1 MSKGLKSLI
10 RLNEWKVDENRR
22 VLGKVLAEV
31 AIVEDAIV
39 ALEEELI
46 NEQNTAIKEPQEAGL
61 HYGIYADGVII
72 RRTAFQAEL
81 EQKESQ
87 VLIAQGA
94 LNKSYQELKRF
105 EILHKEIRKAEQKKR
120 DKKDQ
125 DMMDELSIQIFQ
137 RT

>member
-22 VLGKVLAEV
+22 ILGKVLAEI

-39 ALEEELI
+39 GLEEELI

-61 HYGIYADGVII
+61 HYGVYADGVVI
-72 RRTAFQAEL
+72 RRAVFQAEL
-81 EQKESQ
+81 EEKETE
-87 VLIAQGA
+87 VLIAQGV

-105 EILHKEIRKAEQKKR
+105 EILHNKIQKAKQKER
-120 DKKDQ
+120 DNQDQ

>member
-1 MSKGLKSLI
+1 MSKALKSLI

-22 VLGKVLAEV
+22 ILGKVLAEV
-31 AIVEDAIV
+31 A
-39 ALEEELI
+39 
-46 NEQNTAIKEPQEAGL
+46 
-61 HYGIYADGVII
+61 
-72 RRTAFQAEL
+72 AFQTEL
-81 EQKESQ
+81 EQKETQ

-105 EILHKEIRKAEQKKR
+105 EILHKEIQKAKKKER